1 MLKLFD
7 KLKNAILPPK
17 QEAAPI
23 EPEVKK
29 VKPITQPKAK
39 LSLDHFISST
49 HDDVYNAVIKT
60 GQQLHSAIAGQAK
73 PTATKANK
81 PNSLGQISKE

>member
-7 KLKNAILPPK
+7 KLKNAILPTK

-29 VKPITQPKAK
+29 VKPIAQPNPK
-39 LSLDHFISST
+39 LSLDQFVTSA
-49 HDDVYNAVIKT
+49 HDDVYASVINTCKK
-60 GQQLHSAIAGQAK
+60 LHSAIAGNPK
-73 PTATKANK
+73 PAATKANK
-81 PNSLGQISKE
+81 TNSLGHL